1 VSWRTARQKPTEVEQ
16 LVRARTSNAPW
27 RAGEDARLKECV
39 SLHTDEEGVIDW
51 RTVTNDFNDDTET
64 RTLSALK
71 IRWGEL
77 KSGEPK
83 RKRKRGDGSKK
94 NTLLEARDVFI
105 VALRAI
111 VDYATYTNDEQRI
124 FDNIFP
130 RDLGG
135 SSCTDDERD
144 LILYMVADSHAALG
158 EESDSKQFEAEHYEI
173 AARGISK
180 PFLDQQQDEINFGQG
195 LKMKTTYRVCQLCC
209 EEKELEQFSTCYEKG
224 DEVFYHVVAQCKAAH
239 NKLPDWFEKRKN
251 KGDDGT
257 STKTARVT
265 IKRVHRIETSEHA
278 AVTDAS
284 FVTVKGDDATIKLGC
299 GAVFDGI
306 IKSRNDDGTY
316 VVSYERGKIVAYDV
330 EYDKNEPVVTVEAGR
345 GWLQCKHSTP
355 ERRDHVCSRCASSGC
370 PWPEECSR
378 MLVDE
383 PRSPE
388 LVGLTC

>member
-306 IKSRNDDGTY
+306 IKSRNL
-316 VVSYERGKIVAYDV
+316 KKA
-330 EYDKNEPVVTVEAGR
+330 
-345 GWLQCKHSTP
+345 
-355 ERRDHVCSRCASSGC
+355 
-370 PWPEECSR
+370 
-378 MLVDE
+378 
-383 PRSPE
+383 
-388 LVGLTC
+388 